1 MSRDAPVKLRVPR
14 QDLERLDAFQLSVQ
28 AAQDWAQGL
37 PVTNARQ
44 VAQQL
49 QGVLGQLNRI
59 EMRPELRFGIIE
71 ALRPSLLV
79 ATASLSRKFLKQ
91 PLVLPEVPR
100 QLAQLTDDLYSL
112 AATAYTI
119 TAIHAM
125 QQRDSIREMNPA
137 RLVCESIHRA
147 VSFTGLKLL
156 QTFQLYRPV
165 ELNGWLDL
173 HQLYA
178 LAERQQLAAIPVTD
192 ELAGDGTISAAY
204 LQALLLGCCKPN
216 QLRQTD
222 LAAVYRGLRDW
233 SELLQVSEEKEGESL
248 FLVDLDS
255 DRPPLYSSLYREP
268 PGPRARYID
277 TGPLIERLEQLAAA
291 DEKHGVVFD
300 RDTVISHSLLKQLI
314 NSLGKMSMRNFS
326 RKRSSKT
333 LWITVGFSACH
344 YHLGGERD
352 FEQLLYGDEYLPSPI
367 DRLPDNPFL
376 SDAAGRDQWQQ
387 ANPERDFEHTELE
400 AGESELVHHIQVDEK
415 TRAILQGE
423 EDPDLPA
430 DREYPVHK
438 AAIFDASPGGYC
450 LEWTSDLPANI
461 KTGDIAC
468 VREDDTAQWAIAV
481 VRWLSH
487 QEQHRSL
494 VGLELISP
502 SAEPYGARLQSK
514 RGEKTEPLRALLLPE
529 IKLVGQPPTLIL
541 PRTGF
546 RERQKIIL
554 YRAGEEFF
562 VQLVRQTA
570 ATGSLMQFE
579 FRRIKQLGDVL
590 AEDKTRP
597 RDSGFDSLW
606 TSI

>member
-14 QDLERLDAFQLSVQ
+14 QDLQQLDAFQLSVQ

-49 QGVLGQLNRI
+49 QGALGQLNRI
-59 EMRPELRFGIIE
+59 EMRPELRFGITE

-79 ATASLSRKFLKQ
+79 ATASLSKRFLKQ
-91 PLVLPEVPR
+91 PLVMPEEPR
-100 QLAQLTDDLYSL
+100 QLAQLTDTLYSL

-119 TAIHAM
+119 TAIQAM
-125 QQRDSIREMNPA
+125 QQRDSIREVNPA

-147 VSFTGLKLL
+147 IRFSGLKLL

-165 ELNGWLDL
+165 ELYGWLDL

-192 ELAGDGTISAAY
+192 KPDGDSTINAAY

-216 QLRQTD
+216 QLRQAD
-222 LAAVYRGLRDW
+222 LAAIYRGLREW
-233 SELLQVSEEKEGESL
+233 STLLEVSDEKVGESL
-248 FLVDLDS
+248 FLVNLDS
-255 DRPPLYSSLYREP
+255 DHPPLYSSLYREP
-268 PGPRARYID
+268 PGPRTRYID
-277 TGPLIERLEQLAAA
+277 TGPLIERLEQLAATN
-291 DEKHGVVFD
+291 EKQGVVFD
-300 RDTVISHSLLKQLI
+300 RDTVVSHSLLKQLI

-344 YHLGGERD
+344 YHLGDERD
-352 FEQLLYGDEYLPSPI
+352 FEQLLHGDEYLPSPA
-367 DRLPDNPFL
+367 DRFPDNPFL
-376 SDAAGRDQWQQ
+376 TDSAGRDQWQK
-387 ANPERDFEHTELE
+387 ANPEQDFEHTELA
-400 AGESELVHHIQVDEK
+400 AGESELAHHIQVDEK

-423 EDPDLPA
+423 DDADLP
-430 DREYPVHK
+430 DREYPVHR

-450 LEWTSDLPANI
+450 LEWTSELPANI
-461 KTGDIAC
+461 RTGDIAC
-468 VREDDTAQWAIAV
+468 VREDEAARWAIAV

-487 QEQHRSL
+487 QENHRSL

-502 SAEPYGARLQSK
+502 DAEPYGARMQSK
-514 RGEKTEPLRALLLPE
+514 RGEETEPLRALLLPE

-546 RERQKIIL
+546 RERQKITL
-554 YRAGEEFF
+554 CRAGEEFF

-570 ATGSLMQFE
+570 VTGSFVQFE

>member
-14 QDLERLDAFQLSVQ
+14 QDLQKLDAFQLSVQ

-49 QGVLGQLNRI
+49 QAVLGQLNRV
-59 EMRPELRFGIIE
+59 EMRPEMRFGIAE

-79 ATASLSRKFLKQ
+79 ATASLSKRFLKQ
-91 PLVLPEVPR
+91 PLVMPEVPR
-100 QLAQLTDDLYSL
+100 QLAQLTENLYSL

-119 TAIHAM
+119 TAIQAM

-147 VSFTGLKLL
+147 IRCTGLKLL

-165 ELNGWLDL
+165 ELHGWLDL

-178 LAERQQLAAIPVTD
+178 LAERQQLADIPVTD
-192 ELAGDGTISAAY
+192 KLAGDSSISAAY

-216 QLRQTD
+216 QLRQPD
-222 LAAVYRGLRDW
+222 LAAIYRGLRDW
-233 SELLQVSEEKEGESL
+233 SALLEVSDEKVGESL
-248 FLVDLDS
+248 FLVNLDS
-255 DRPPLYSSLYREP
+255 DHPPLYSSLYREP
-268 PGPRARYID
+268 PGPRTRYID
-277 TGPLIERLEQLAAA
+277 TGPLIERLEQLAATN
-291 DEKHGVVFD
+291 EKQGVVFD
-300 RDTVISHSLLKQLI
+300 RDTVVSHSLLQQLV

-333 LWITVGFSACH
+333 LWITVGFGACH
-344 YHLGGERD
+344 YHLGGERA
-352 FEQLLYGDEYLPSPI
+352 FEQLLHGDEYLPPAA
-367 DRLPDNPFL
+367 DRLPENRFL
-376 SDAAGRDQWQQ
+376 SSNVGRDQWQK
-387 ANPERDFEHTELE
+387 ANPEQDFDR
-400 AGESELVHHIQVDEK
+400 SEQSGGDSEWAHQVQLDDK

-423 EDPDLPA
+423 EDADLPA

-450 LEWTSDLPANI
+450 LEWTSELPANI

-468 VREDDTAQWAIAV
+468 VREDENAHWAVAV
-481 VRWLSH
+481 VRWMSH
-487 QEQHRSL
+487 QKNHRGL

-502 SAEPYGARLQSK
+502 GAEPYGARMQSK
-514 RGEKTEPLRALLLPE
+514 RGEETEPLRALLLPE
-529 IKLVGQPPTLIL
+529 IKLVGQPPTLII

-562 VQLVRQTA
+562 VQLVRQIA
-570 ATGSLMQFE
+570 LTGSFVQFE
-579 FRRIKQLGDVL
+579 FRLVKQLGDVL

-597 RDSGFDSLW
+597 RDSSFDSLW
-606 TSI
+606 TNI

>member
-1 MSRDAPVKLRVPR
+1 MSSDAPVKLRVPR
-14 QDLERLDAFQLSVQ
+14 QDLQQLDAFQLSVQ

-44 VAQQL
+44 VARQL
-49 QGVLGQLNRI
+49 QEVLGQLNRI
-59 EMRPELRFGIIE
+59 EMRPELRFGLTE

-79 ATASLSRKFLKQ
+79 ATASLSKRFLKQ
-91 PLVLPEVPR
+91 PLVMPEEPR
-100 QLAQLTDDLYSL
+100 QLAQLTDNLYSL

-119 TAIHAM
+119 TAIQAM
-125 QQRDSIREMNPA
+125 QQRESIREMNPA

-147 VSFTGLKLL
+147 IRCTGLKLL
-156 QTFQLYRPV
+156 QTFQLYRQV
-165 ELNGWLDL
+165 ELHGWLDL

-178 LAERQQLAAIPVTD
+178 LAERQQLAAIPVSD
-192 ELAGDGTISAAY
+192 NLGGDGTVSAAY

-216 QLRQTD
+216 QLRQPD
-222 LAAVYRGLRDW
+222 LAAIYRGLREW
-233 SELLQVSEEKEGESL
+233 SALLQVSKEKDGESL
-248 FLVDLDS
+248 FLVNLDS
-255 DRPPLYSSLYREP
+255 DHPPLYSSLYREP
-268 PGPRARYID
+268 PGPRTRYID
-277 TGPLIERLEQLAAA
+277 TGPLIEQLEQLAAA
-291 DEKHGVVFD
+291 NEKQGVVFD
-300 RDTVISHSLLKQLI
+300 RDTVVSQSLLTQLI

-333 LWITVGFSACH
+333 LLITVGFSACH
-344 YHLGGERD
+344 YHLSDERD
-352 FEQLLYGDEYLPSPI
+352 FEQLLHGDEYLPSPA
-367 DRLPDNPFL
+367 DRFPDNPFL
-376 SDAAGRDQWQQ
+376 TDSPGRDHWQQ
-387 ANPERDFEHTELE
+387 ANPEQDFEQTELA
-400 AGESELVHHIQVDEK
+400 AGESELVHHIQVDDK

-423 EDPDLPA
+423 TDPDLAA
-430 DREYPVHK
+430 DRQYPVHR

-450 LEWTSDLPANI
+450 LEWTSELPANI

-468 VREDDTAQWAIAV
+468 VREADDGQWAIAV

-487 QEQHRSL
+487 QDNQRSL
-494 VGLELISP
+494 AGLELISP
-502 SAEPYGARLQSK
+502 GAEPYGARVQSK
-514 RGEKTEPLRALLLPE
+514 RGEETEPLRALLLPE

-546 RERQKIIL
+546 RERQKLTL

-570 ATGSLMQFE
+570 VTGSFVQFE
-579 FRRIKQLGDVL
+579 FRVIKQLGEVL

>member
-14 QDLERLDAFQLSVQ
+14 QDLQQLDAFQLSVQ

-49 QGVLGQLNRI
+49 QGALGQLNRI
-59 EMRPELRFGIIE
+59 EMRPELRFGITE

-79 ATASLSRKFLKQ
+79 ATASLSKRFLKQ
-91 PLVLPEVPR
+91 PLVMPEEPR
-100 QLAQLTDDLYSL
+100 QLAQLTDTLYSL

-119 TAIHAM
+119 TAIQAM
-125 QQRDSIREMNPA
+125 QQRDSIREVNPA

-147 VSFTGLKLL
+147 IRFSGLKLL

-165 ELNGWLDL
+165 ELYGWLDL

-192 ELAGDGTISAAY
+192 KPDGDSTINAAY

-216 QLRQTD
+216 QLRQAD
-222 LAAVYRGLRDW
+222 LAAIYRGLRDW
-233 SELLQVSEEKEGESL
+233 STLLEVSEEKVGESL
-248 FLVDLDS
+248 FLVNLDS
-255 DRPPLYSSLYREP
+255 DHPPLYSSLYREP
-268 PGPRARYID
+268 PGSRTRYID
-277 TGPLIERLEQLAAA
+277 TMPLIERLEQLAATN
-291 DEKHGVVFD
+291 EKQGVVFD
-300 RDTVISHSLLKQLI
+300 RDTVVSHSLLKQLI

-344 YHLGGERD
+344 YHLGDERD
-352 FEQLLYGDEYLPSPI
+352 FEQLLHGDEYLPSPA
-367 DRLPDNPFL
+367 DRFPDNPFL
-376 SDAAGRDQWQQ
+376 TDSAGRDQWQK
-387 ANPERDFEHTELE
+387 ANPEQDFEHTELA
-400 AGESELVHHIQVDEK
+400 AGESELAHHIQVDEK

-423 EDPDLPA
+423 DDADLP
-430 DREYPVHK
+430 DREYPVHR

-450 LEWTSDLPANI
+450 LEWTSELPANI
-461 KTGDIAC
+461 RTGDIAC
-468 VREDDTAQWAIAV
+468 VREDEAARWAIAV

-487 QEQHRSL
+487 QENHRSL

-502 SAEPYGARLQSK
+502 DAEPYGARMQSK
-514 RGEKTEPLRALLLPE
+514 RGEETEPLRALLLPE

-546 RERQKIIL
+546 RERQKITL
-554 YRAGEEFF
+554 CRAGEEFF

-570 ATGSLMQFE
+570 VTGSFVQFE